1 MASFKKKLNKTDLAH
16 FKEMSDAGTV
26 TIANLKAALAVQ
38 ECSGLKCE
46 KCRNIARKLG
56 IAI

>member
-1 MASFKKKLNKTDLAH
+1 
-16 FKEMSDAGTV
+16 MSDAGTV